1 MANESESSKIVGN
14 KVPCNTIDGGT
25 EIKQNYNKK
34 STSIFMTIANEN
46 MKNIEK
52 YVKILRMIGEIK
64 YLLIGKHD
72 GPKLEHY
79 HVYCMYTSTKTFNSQ
94 DFDYSHIK
102 KVSSPQ
108 ATVKYILCEDKKHI
122 KKGIQCK
129 IYLEIGERPK
139 QGGKSLK
146 QLMTLSKEERKELPP
161 CQLLSL
167 IKCESILKE
176 EENVDAWLEVHE
188 LEVEWHMGMP
198 RSGKTYYAKS
208 IGREYRK
215 QNKKVMIVAYD
226 KSGFAHKLGT
236 DDAELL
242 ILNEFR
248 DSCMAFKDFLE
259 ILTDE
264 HQFNTKH
271 GGFYM
276 PNLKKIIIT
285 TVQSPLKI
293 YKNIKEDREQ
303 IYGRITKIFYHSR
316 SRTNQDD
323 KWTYHSCEVSLDAL
337 QDSRFDCD
345 FQQDSGVTCPDDSLS
360 KVHGQDVLQHVDLS
374 SLQWV

>member
-1 MANESESSKIVGN
+1 MSTESQSSNIDGN

-25 EIKQNYNKK
+25 EIKQNFSKK
-34 STSIFMTIANEN
+34 STSIFMTIPNEN

-122 KKGIQCK
+122 KKGIQCE

-146 QLMTLSKEERKELPP
+146 QLMELSKEERKELPP

-176 EENVDAWLEVHE
+176 EENVDAWLENQK
-188 LEVEWHMGMP
+188 LDVEWHMGEP
-198 RSGKTYYAKS
+198 GSGKTFYAKS
-208 IGREYRK
+208 VGRAYRK
-215 QNKKVMIVAYD
+215 QNKKVAIIEYD
-226 KSGFAHKLGT
+226 KNGFAHKLGT

-242 ILNEFR
+242 IINEFR
-248 DSCMAFKDFLE
+248 DSCMKFTDFLE
-259 ILTDE
+259 ITSNE
-264 HQFNTKH
+264 HQYNSKH
-271 GGFYM
+271 GGFFM
-276 PNLKKIIIT
+276 PKLKKIIIT
-285 TVQSPLKI
+285 TVQSPTEIYRNVYENRNQIYRRITNI
-293 YKNIKEDREQ
+293 YKHIKIHTDQGDKFE
-303 IYGRITKIFYHSR
+303 FY
-316 SRTNQDD
+316 
-323 KWTYHSCEVSLDAL
+323 EVSHDVSVNCAS
-337 QDSRFDCD
+337 QKDSD
-345 FQQDSGVTCPDDSLS
+345 VTCPDDSVS
-360 KVHGQDVLQHVDLS
+360 KAHEQHVQQHIETPLY
-374 SLQWV
+374 QWA